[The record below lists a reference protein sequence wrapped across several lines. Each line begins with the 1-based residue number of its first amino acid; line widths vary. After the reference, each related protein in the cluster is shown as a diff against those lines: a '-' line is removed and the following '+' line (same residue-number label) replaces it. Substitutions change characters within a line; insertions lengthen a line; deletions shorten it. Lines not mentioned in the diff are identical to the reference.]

1 MFWLSIL
8 SYIKNSKAIQYVIG
22 LVVVLL
28 ALFCAYKYI
37 FNLGYS
43 EAKEEDKIEYIKQL
57 NEALKTQSIKQQ
69 EAIKKAVETA
79 NKEKDIEIKWK
90 EKKVYID
97 KIIEKPIYKD
107 CKMQDEDKKA
117 FDEAWD
123 NIK

>member
-8 SYIKNSKAIQYVIG
+8 SYIKNSKAIQYLIG
-22 LVVVLL
+22 LVVILL
-28 ALFCAYKYI
+28 ALFCIYNYI
-37 FNLGYS
+37 FHLGYS
-43 EAKEEDKIEYIKQL
+43 KAKEEDKTEYIKQL
-57 NEALKTQSIKQQ
+57 NDALQIQATKQQ

-90 EKKVYID
+90 EKKIYID

-107 CKMQDEDKKA
+107 CKMPDEDKKV
-117 FDEAWD
+117 FDSAWE